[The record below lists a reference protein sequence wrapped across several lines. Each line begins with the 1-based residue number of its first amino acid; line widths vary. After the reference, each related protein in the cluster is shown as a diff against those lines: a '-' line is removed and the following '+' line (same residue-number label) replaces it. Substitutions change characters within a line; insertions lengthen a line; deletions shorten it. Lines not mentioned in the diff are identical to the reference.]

1 MKTSALSISIGFAF
15 LFMWTGCAI
24 NQKIA
29 YNKILTGIEASD
41 KFTFAVATHDQREEV
56 LDGSR
61 KEDYVGYFRSTVAI
75 AYPIGTVSGKNF
87 SDDFSVSIV
96 SSLIESGYRA
106 QYVLAR
112 ASDSKETILSNL
124 MVSTC
129 DRLLLFTI
137 TKWRT
142 DSKPIDM
149 MYGTDFIWDLQVEVF
164 NKEGELLASNSTE
177 GIDPGLDL
185 ALAGS
190 TKRVQKIA
198 NSEFK
203 DKIHELLSSPDV
215 KEALGVE

>member
-1 MKTSALSISIGFAF
+1 MKTNVLVISGSLTF

-29 YNKILTGIEASD
+29 YNKVLIGIEASD
-41 KFTFAVATHDQREEV
+41 KFTFSVATHDQREEV

-61 KEDYVGYFRSTVAI
+61 KEDYVGYFRSAVAI
-75 AYPIGTVSGKNF
+75 AYPIGTVSRKNF
-87 SDDFSVSIV
+87 SDDFSASIV

-106 QYVLAR
+106 QYVLSR
-112 ASDSKETILSNL
+112 ASDSKETILTNM
-124 MVSTC
+124 MVSSC
-129 DRLLLFTI
+129 ERLLLFTI

-142 DSKPIDM
+142 DSKPIGA
-149 MYGTDFIWDLQVEVF
+149 MYGTDFIWDIQVEVY
-164 NKEGELLASNSTE
+164 NKEGELLASNSTD

-203 DKIHELLSSPDV
+203 DKVHKLLSSPDIIQ
-215 KEALGVE
+215 ALGAK